1 MDIRHLDGTK
11 VKAGIGYKHLKLLEP
26 RRSYLMERRNALPP
40 TASAVGFSAKRRFL
54 R

>member
-26 RRSYLMERRNALPP
+26 RRSGKEER
-40 TASAVGFSAKRRFL
+40 TSSHGFSRGFPCIIL
-54 R
+54 L